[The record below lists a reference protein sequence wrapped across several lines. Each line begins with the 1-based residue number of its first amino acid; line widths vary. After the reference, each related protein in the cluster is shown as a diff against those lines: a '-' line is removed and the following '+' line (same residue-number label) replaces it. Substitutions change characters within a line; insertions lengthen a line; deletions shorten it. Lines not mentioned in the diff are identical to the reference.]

1 MSEKRLLQKVAAN
14 DMPSAAHMAGTGEK
28 APAAVKNP
36 NRSPASGL
44 DSGRSCD
51 RMSEQR
57 LLQKVA
63 ANDMPS
69 AATWRSGWDS
79 NPRALAD
86 NLISRGVKRL
96 KPLIS
101 PHKTAQIVLKKPV
114 KRAFFVSCYLCSYL
128 YATSFFL
135 SGHHLGTITE
145 LPLKSIR
152 ER

>member
-14 DMPSAAHMAGTGEK
+14 DMPSAAHMAGTGETRGCNK
-28 APAAVKNP
+28 KP
-36 NRSPASGL
+36 NRSPASGF

-51 RMSEQR
+51 RMSEKR

-86 NLISRGVKRL
+86 NLISSFIKCVSGSVSFVFVSASFVFGAK
-96 KPLIS
+96 
-101 PHKTAQIVLKKPV
+101 PHKHWLFHAKAPKKPV
-114 KRAFFVSCYLCSYL
+114 F
-128 YATSFFL
+128 
-135 SGHHLGTITE
+135 SGKFE
-145 LPLKSIR
+145 
-152 ER
+152 

>member
-51 RMSEQR
+51 RMSEKR

-86 NLISRGVKRL
+86 NLISSHSTQLECAGICQNTEEATPGK
-96 KPLIS
+96 S
-101 PHKTAQIVLKKPV
+101 P
-114 KRAFFVSCYLCSYL
+114 
-128 YATSFFL
+128 
-135 SGHHLGTITE
+135 
-145 LPLKSIR
+145 
-152 ER
+152 

>member
-14 DMPSAAHMAGTGEK
+14 NMPSAAHMAGTGETRGCN
-28 APAAVKNP
+28 KN
-36 NRSPASGL
+36 RIEARQSGL

-51 RMSEQR
+51 RMSEKR

-86 NLISRGVKRL
+86 NLIS
-96 KPLIS
+96 
-101 PHKTAQIVLKKPV
+101 
-114 KRAFFVSCYLCSYL
+114 
-128 YATSFFL
+128 SF
-135 SGHHLGTITE
+135 IAVC
-145 LPLKSIR
+145 
-152 ER
+152 